1 MVDFLDYQIMIKKNV
16 TVLNYNFRSNN
27 NWIKQSL
34 VLAAGGLAVFAGKK
48 NSKNLKNKILF
59 VIKIPKNGLCY
70 KLKFSNP
77 FIFATQCRRP

>member
-48 NSKNLKNKILF
+48 
-59 VIKIPKNGLCY
+59 
-70 KLKFSNP
+70 KFQK
-77 FIFATQCRRP
+77 FKK